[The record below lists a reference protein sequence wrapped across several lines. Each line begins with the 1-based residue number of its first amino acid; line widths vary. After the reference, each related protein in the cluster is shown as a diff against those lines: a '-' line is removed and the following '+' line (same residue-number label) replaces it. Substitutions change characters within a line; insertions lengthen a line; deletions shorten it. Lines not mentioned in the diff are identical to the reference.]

1 MTIKPWTTV
10 SSRPVYE
17 NKWMSVRE
25 DIAAMP
31 DGRTTIYGVVTFGH
45 CVGIVPVTAEG
56 EVILVRQY
64 RYVFGE
70 DQRWEIPTGG
80 VEPGE
85 AWAAAAQRE
94 LMEEAGVR
102 AGRLI
107 PVSDFYTSK
116 SVCYEIAH
124 IYIGEDLSEES
135 LPPDET
141 ESFEVRRFPLAEAL
155 QMVLSSE
162 IRDAMSVVGILLAAR
177 QHGV

>member
-1 MTIKPWTTV
+1 MPIKPWATL
-10 SSRPVYE
+10 SSRPIYE
-17 NKWMSVRE
+17 NKWMSLRE

-31 DGRTTIYGVVTFGH
+31 DGGTTIYGVVTFGH
-45 CVGIVPVTAEG
+45 CVGIVPLTAAE

-80 VEPGE
+80 VEAGE
-85 AWAAAAQRE
+85 AWEAAAQRE

-102 AGRLI
+102 AAQLTL
-107 PVSDFYTSK
+107 VSDYYTSK

-124 IYIGEDLSEES
+124 IYLGEDLSEAS

-141 ESFEVRRFPLAEAL
+141 EFLEVRRFPLAQAL

-162 IRDAMSVVGILLAAR
+162 IRDGMSVVGLLLAAR
-177 QHGV
+177 QRGL